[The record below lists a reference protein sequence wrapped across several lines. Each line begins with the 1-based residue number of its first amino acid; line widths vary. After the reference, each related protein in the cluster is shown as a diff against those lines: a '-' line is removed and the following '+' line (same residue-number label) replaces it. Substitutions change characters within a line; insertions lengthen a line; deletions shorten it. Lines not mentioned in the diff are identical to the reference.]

1 MKKSGD
7 KQDDKKGNAIM
18 PFQSNALASEL
29 CLSNFLHCVARGQQ
43 DEAEILLNK
52 PMEKG
57 NYKTL
62 QLAKEIFT
70 DYSERKFVCT
80 AYEYAYWAKDTHMC
94 RMLEK
99 HMDEDTKSEML
110 KCCEAIE
117 KDGLK
122 YNQQVKQTDGTQRV
136 EQFCTKHF
144 DFTPLKT
151 TLERYS
157 QGFDHWNWDE
167 RKMAWMAVGITQR
180 DLPVHVI
187 NEYCRPDRTF
197 YPLPAFNEDKLPR
210 VVTYYN
216 HNIRRDVSLYP
227 LVISGS
233 SGLGI
238 DFALI
243 RGRFRPAAVR
253 ARRCGSGLRAA
264 CELAAVNR
272 LDEARTIDLKQSVE
286 NLVQRFT
293 DSVL

>member
-7 KQDDKKGNAIM
+7 KQDDKKDNAIVS
-18 PFQSNALASEL
+18 FQLNALASEL
-29 CLSNFLHCVARGQQ
+29 HLLNFLHCVARGQQ
-43 DEAEILLNK
+43 DEAENLLNK

-57 NYKTL
+57 NYKNL
-62 QLAKEIFT
+62 LLAKETFT
-70 DYSERKFVCT
+70 DYSGRTFVCT

-99 HMDEDTKSEML
+99 HMDENIKSEML
-110 KCCEAIE
+110 KRCETIE
-117 KDGLK
+117 KGGLK
-122 YNQQVKQTDGTQRV
+122 YSQQLNQTDGTQRV

-151 TLERYS
+151 ALERYI
-157 QGFDHWNWDE
+157 QGFDNWSWDE
-167 RKMAWMAVGITQR
+167 RKTAWMAVGIAQR

-187 NEYCRPDRTF
+187 NEYCWPDRTF
-197 YPLPAFNEDKLPR
+197 HPLPAFNEDKLPR

-216 HNIRRDVSLYP
+216 YNIRHDVSLYP

-233 SGLGI
+233 SGLGV

-253 ARRCGSGLRAA
+253 VRRCGSGLRAA
-264 CELAAVNR
+264 CELAAVSH
-272 LDEARTIDLKQSVE
+272 LDEVRTIDLKQSVK
-286 NLVQRFT
+286 NLG
-293 DSVL
+293 